1 MYFKYYI
8 NNDRFR
14 YFGIKWSDFLG
25 AKWNKMEF
33 YGNMWFEVKKLLFLP
48 FINVKSGII
57 QFMEEQT
64 KRNEIEQLG
73 KFNLI
78 NRLKENF
85 KIHHTNTEVAVGD
98 DAGVITF
105 GTHKAVVA
113 SKQFL
118 ENIHFDLSYFPLKH
132 LGYKCVGITISDI
145 LGMNAIPKQ
154 LTVNL
159 AVSNRFS
166 IEAVDE
172 LMTGIR
178 ACCQYY
184 QIDLIGIDVTS
195 SVTGLCISMAA
206 VGEADAETLVKRT
219 GCKEN
224 ELICV
229 SGDFGAAYTGL
240 LLLQREKRIFEA
252 TQHSQPD
259 FEGYE
264 YLLERQLKPEP
275 RLDIVQALHKNNIVP
290 TAMTVVSDGLAN
302 ALFHIC
308 NANDLGCTIFENK
321 TPIDQ
326 LTFDTL
332 RSLKIVATTVA
343 LHGGE
348 DYELL
353 FTIKQ
358 DDYEKIKNIE
368 NISVIGYMGEKNGGR
383 YLISNDNCQIEL
395 KAQGFIQQE
404 KEQN

>member
-1 MYFKYYI
+1 
-8 NNDRFR
+8 
-14 YFGIKWSDFLG
+14 
-25 AKWNKMEF
+25 
-33 YGNMWFEVKKLLFLP
+33 
-48 FINVKSGII
+48 
-57 QFMEEQT
+57 MEENP
-64 KRNEIEQLG
+64 KRNEIEKLG
-73 KFNLI
+73 KFSLI
-78 NRLKENF
+78 NKLNENF
-85 KIHHTNTEVAVGD
+85 KIQNDSTVLAVTD
-98 DAGVITF
+98 DAGVVKF
-105 GTHKAVVA
+105 GTKQAVVA
-113 SKQFL
+113 SKLFI

-132 LGYKCVGITISDI
+132 LGYKCTGIAISDI
-145 LGMNAIPKQ
+145 LAMNAIPHQ

-159 AVSNRFS
+159 GVSNRFS
-166 IEAVDE
+166 IEAVEE

-178 ACCQYY
+178 ACCHFYK
-184 QIDLIGIDVTS
+184 IDLIGIDVTS
-195 SVTGLCISMAA
+195 SATGLCIGMTAI
-206 VGEADAETLVKRT
+206 GEGNKNSIVKRS

-240 LLLQREKRIFEA
+240 VLLQREKKIFEA
-252 TQHSQPD
+252 TQNSQPD

-275 RLDIVQALHKNNIVP
+275 RLDIIEALGKNEIVP
-290 TAMTVVSDGLAN
+290 TAMTLVSDGLAS
-302 ALFHIC
+302 ALFHLC
-308 NANDLGCTIFENK
+308 NASGLGCTIFENK

-358 DDYEKIKNIE
+358 DDYEKIQKIE
-368 NISVIGYMGEKNGGR
+368 NVSVIGYMGEKNGGR

-404 KEQN
+404 EK